1 LRSLKSLKFLMLKD
15 CQVTDQGIAALKL
28 ALPRCRVE
36 GQ

>member
-1 LRSLKSLKFLMLKD
+1 MLKD
-15 CQVTDQGIAALKL
+15 CPVTDQGIAALKL